1 MRVRVADPSRDGARA
16 AEIYRPHVIET
27 LTSFE
32 EVAPTADDM
41 AERMRSTLEWTP
53 WLVADCTVR
62 GAMARTRSARGPPRF
77 AWASTSAW
85 YMAAIPGARLEWVP
99 GGHLIDPAGPGVLA
113 FVRSVLHA

>member
-1 MRVRVADPSRDGARA
+1 MRVRVADPSRGGARA

-53 WLVADCTVR
+53 WLVAEDDEGRVIGYAYASRHRECSLF
-62 GAMARTRSARGPPRF
+62 AR
-77 AWASTSAW
+77 
-85 YMAAIPGARLEWVP
+85 
-99 GGHLIDPAGPGVLA
+99 
-113 FVRSVLHA
+113 